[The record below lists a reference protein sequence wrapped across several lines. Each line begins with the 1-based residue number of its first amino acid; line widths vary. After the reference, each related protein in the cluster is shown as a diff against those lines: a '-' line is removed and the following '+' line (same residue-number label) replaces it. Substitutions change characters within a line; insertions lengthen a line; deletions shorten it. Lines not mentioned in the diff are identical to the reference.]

1 VRFVSRAFFLE
12 TLQKHASQAS
22 RMATCLAP
30 EVRLEIGISS
40 SGPHMLDFNNITFLV
55 FFVLILGQAIT
66 AFRGTT
72 LQGRFHPYWPLSL
85 CMFAAYYLYF
95 GLDPLWPKGG
105 YSIANF
111 FLFSGSLAQALL
123 FKEWNGTSPKRA
135 HALLW
140 GLTLAACLIFELLI
154 RHGTYV
160 QRVLWTMS
168 VLIAIAVWRL
178 IELIRLH
185 RREPLF
191 TVKLMLFFV
200 VCYLIFCGLRLATVT
215 FHTAFSLYSEGA
227 WGFATRSLGSTLTV
241 LMHIAIAGHY
251 AEKFWASE
259 REALQLQVDG
269 LRTIAQLENTVEKT
283 EASNEALSKLISERD
298 HMLMINSRFSTVSS
312 LAMFNSA
319 IVHELSQPL
328 AALALTLEE
337 AKWHLKDA
345 DPAQMAPIEQS
356 MALVQKIGQMN
367 QSLRNLMMAQK
378 PDYVPVDLTAC
389 IQDMLPILQNESHR
403 RSVQLTACIEP
414 PELVVHA
421 HKVMF
426 ERIIFNL
433 VANAMD
439 ALAAPSAQPDQPKI
453 TLQLA
458 QQMHRDRP
466 HAVLTVSDN
475 GPGFESHLLA
485 QEWMHFQ
492 STKAT
497 GMGVGLILCH
507 YIVSTWSGEMLL
519 DNLPSGGACVRLW
532 IPLQTA

>member
-1 VRFVSRAFFLE
+1 VV
-12 TLQKHASQAS
+12 
-22 RMATCLAP
+22 
-30 EVRLEIGISS
+30 
-40 SGPHMLDFNNITFLV
+40 
-55 FFVLILGQAIT
+55 
-66 AFRGTT
+66 
-72 LQGRFHPYWPLSL
+72 
-85 CMFAAYYLYF
+85 
-95 GLDPLWPKGG
+95 
-105 YSIANF
+105 
-111 FLFSGSLAQALL
+111 QALL
-123 FKEWNGTSPKRA
+123 FKQWNGTSSSKNS
-135 HALLW
+135 ALLW
-140 GLTLAACLIFELLI
+140 SLPLLGCLIYEIL
-154 RHGTYV
+154 RQYGTYAD
-160 QRVLWTMS
+160 RVLWIMS
-168 VLIAIAVWRL
+168 VLTVIAVWRL
-178 IELIRLH
+178 IELVRLH
-185 RREPLF
+185 RREPRF

-200 VCYLIFCGLRLATVT
+200 VGYLIFCVLRLMTSV
-215 FHTAFSLYSEGA
+215 FDIGLSLYSEGVWA
-227 WGFATRSLGSTLTV
+227 FASRSLGSTLTV

-259 REALQLQVDG
+259 REALQSQVDG

-337 AKWHLKDA
+337 AKWHLKGA

-378 PDYVPVDLTAC
+378 PDYGPVDLTAC
-389 IQDMLPILQNESHR
+389 IQDVLPILQNESHR
-403 RSVQLTACIEP
+403 RSVHLTACIEP
-414 PELVVHA
+414 LAWMVHA

-439 ALAAPSAQPDQPKI
+439 ALAAQGTGGEPPQI

-519 DNLPSGGACVRLW
+519 ENLPSGGASVRLW
-532 IPLQTA
+532 IPLQSA